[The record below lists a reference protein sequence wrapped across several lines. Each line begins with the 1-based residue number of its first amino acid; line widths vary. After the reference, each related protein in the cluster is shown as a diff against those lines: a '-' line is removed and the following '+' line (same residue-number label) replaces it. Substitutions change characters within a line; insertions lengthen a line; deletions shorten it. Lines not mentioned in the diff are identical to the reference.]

1 MLAIFAGEYWRGV
14 SIIVVI
20 IIIVAVVV
28 SVVAIVAVVA
38 MAIAVVCVLSFV
50 VAVVV
55 WLCFPFLHR
64 CWEATEFY
72 LMVDLEGDHHLGVFW
87 GDIAWF

>member
-1 MLAIFAGEYWRGV
+1 MLAIFAGEYWRRV

-20 IIIVAVVV
+20 IIVSVVVAVAV
-28 SVVAIVAVVA
+28 SVVAV
-38 MAIAVVCVLSFV
+38 AIAVVAGVLSFI

-72 LMVDLEGDHHLGVFW
+72 LTVYFKGDHHLGVLW
-87 GDIAWF
+87 GDISWF